1 MERHPE
7 RTEWILDEPTSKL
20 HTFTIVFQTF
30 VFMQLFNMINSRTFD
45 HCNVFE
51 SFFTSC
57 FFPAFMIIVFAFQM
71 LLVSFGGR
79 LIRVYPL
86 PIKDS
91 AICLAFAASGLV
103 WGLLFRAIPSTCFDC
118 LVRKEKKLSSS
129 SSIVSMQWMRSYDL
143 KHISYFKHTHNK
155 YFFLL

>member
-1 MERHPE
+1 MKRHPE

-20 HTFTIVFQTF
+20 RTFSIVFQTF

-57 FFPAFMIIVFAFQM
+57 FFPALMIIVFAIQM

-79 LIRVYPL
+79 LIRTYPL

-91 AICLAFAASGLV
+91 AICLAFAASTLV
-103 WGLLFRAIPSTCFDC
+103 WGLLFRALPAACFEC
-118 LVRKEKKLSSS
+118 LVRKEKKISSS
-129 SSIVSMQWMRSYDL
+129 SSFVSMQ
-143 KHISYFKHTHNK
+143 
-155 YFFLL
+155 